1 MRARGGIRLGV
12 GAALCVVG
20 FVLAKGT
27 GYRETTVAF
36 DAGGCH
42 LVTDI
47 IDKGED
53 ETQGSVV
60 LLHGLSANKKIM
72 EHLAQ
77 GFAEENLRVF
87 VPDLPGHGRTPGPFT
102 FARAESCGESLVREL
117 IAQRVIDPQRT
128 ILAGH
133 SMGGAIAIRVA
144 TRVGVAGV
152 IAISPAPMR
161 VAHGVPGDMLPYTN
175 PPPLPPH
182 TLAISGAFEPLGI
195 RESTRDLVV
204 GDPAATGKYLFVPH
218 ATHVSALFDS
228 RVVRAAQEWLA
239 ETLRFPAE
247 SSALPGA
254 PSFAPLVGSLAG
266 LAGILL
272 LAGPFVRETLGMR
285 HPATAS
291 AQAEAADP
299 QDLSA
304 ASPAI
309 PIYRALLETAAVS
322 FLAVVLLRFWDPLSF
337 VRLYNG
343 SYFASFGL
351 IVGLALLLI
360 HHKSARA
367 SWPTQIK
374 ILLFAAL
381 AGLVLHL
388 LVTGWFDATLTESWL
403 SWARWSRFP
412 VLFVAALAYLLAEEL
427 LLGPVTAR
435 GSLARLGLALAL
447 RLIAFVALAFGL
459 FVLHSGAILVILLAL
474 YLALFFLFQRLGMDL
489 VHRLTG
495 SAIDA
500 AVFGAILLAGFC
512 LVIFPVT

>member
-1 MRARGGIRLGV
+1 MKWRKGL
-12 GAALCVVG
+12 GAAVGVVLCIAG
-20 FVLAKGT
+20 FVLAWAT
-27 GYRETTVAF
+27 PYRETTVAIG
-36 DAGGCH
+36 AGGCR
-42 LVTDI
+42 LVTDV
-47 IDKGED
+47 ID
-53 ETQGSVV
+53 QGNDDTRGFVV
-60 LLHGLSANKKIM
+60 LFHGLAANKKIM
-72 EHLAQ
+72 SYLAR
-77 GFAEENLRVF
+77 GFASQNLRVF

-102 FARAESCGESLVREL
+102 FERAEACADSLVREL
-117 IAQRVIDPQRT
+117 IVRRAIDPQRT
-128 ILAGH
+128 MLAGH

-144 TRVGVAGV
+144 ARVGVAGV
-152 IAISPAPMR
+152 VAISPAPQR
-161 VAHGVPGDMLPYTN
+161 VAHGVPPDMLPYTD

-182 TLAISGAFEPLGI
+182 TLAISAAFEPLGI
-195 RESTRDLVV
+195 RDATRELMT
-204 GDPAATGKYLFVPH
+204 GEAAATGKYLFLPH
-218 ATHVSALFDS
+218 ATHVSVLFDS
-228 RVVRAAQEWLA
+228 RVVRASQEWSA
-239 ETLRFPAE
+239 ETLKFPAE
-247 SSALPGA
+247 PGA
-254 PSFAPLVGSLAG
+254 PSSAPLVGSLAG

-299 QDLSA
+299 QNLSA

-322 FLAVVLLRFWDPLSF
+322 FLAVALLRFWNLLSF

-343 SYFASFGL
+343 AYFASFGL
-351 IVGLALLLI
+351 VVGLVLLLI

-447 RLIAFVALAFGL
+447 RLIAFVALAFGI

-495 SAIDA
+495 SAIAA